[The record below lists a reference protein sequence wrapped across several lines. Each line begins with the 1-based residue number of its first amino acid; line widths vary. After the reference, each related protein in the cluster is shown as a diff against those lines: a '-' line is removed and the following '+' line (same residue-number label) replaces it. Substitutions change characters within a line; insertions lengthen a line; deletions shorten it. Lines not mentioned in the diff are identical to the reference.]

1 MNARGKTQELN
12 EIRNGTLKI
21 ISQGRD
27 KYHVRRK
34 GKGGQRGKDRREIKK
49 TEGKGGKEREK
60 EHGGKKTPPS
70 VRQHKK
76 NTHEQ
81 SKQRSHRG
89 PRGPVWTSL

>member
-1 MNARGKTQELN
+1 MKEDR
-12 EIRNGTLKI
+12 TLKI

-27 KYHVRRK
+27 KYHVWRK

-49 TEGKGGKEREK
+49 QREK
-60 EHGGKKTPPS
+60 GKKRGRRSHGEKKTPPPS
-70 VRQHKK
+70 GGQHKK

-89 PRGPVWTSL
+89 PGGPAWTSL